1 VVWETRKEAG
11 AGQVTVYLPGELAW
25 LSEVEEVIGE
35 GPREEWVLDQPLY
48 GLGYGRLSIAGVPL
62 SGARKTRRRRAL
74 DEVTIR
80 SPPKSFRRFLR
91 SPSPR
96 FAPCALA

>member
-35 GPREEWVLDQPLY
+35 GPREEWVLDQPLC
-48 GLGYGRLSIAGVPL
+48 G
-62 SGARKTRRRRAL
+62 
-74 DEVTIR
+74 
-80 SPPKSFRRFLR
+80 LR
-91 SPSPR
+91 SFICSG
-96 FAPCALA
+96 CALVWGEENAAPQSLG